1 MVAPLDWQ
9 PDSNTSL
16 QPDVLVLG
24 KRDLDADVGSS
35 MILAVEVLSPST
47 RRKDVI
53 LKRSK
58 YRDAGIRSYWIVDPA
73 VPSILALE
81 LVDGHYVTDGEATG
95 DVPITLEKPYVV
107 TLVPSGLI
115 S

>member
-1 MVAPLDWQ
+1 
-9 PDSNTSL
+9 
-16 QPDVLVLG
+16 
-24 KRDLDADVGSS
+24 
-35 MILAVEVLSPST
+35 
-47 RRKDVI
+47 
-53 LKRSK
+53 
-58 YRDAGIRSYWIVDPA
+58 
-73 VPSILALE
+73 